1 MKRCVKY
8 DSVGRANIIDRI
20 KPIQNPSA
28 GKDVDL
34 VIEAVFEQCE
44 LKQELFRR
52 LDGICKPGTLFASN
66 TSAIPITDLASVT
79 GRPDKFMGLHFFSPV
94 PMMQAVEVVRGTA
107 TTDETLTS
115 GLNFVRS
122 IGKEPIQVNRDVGGF
137 VINRMAPENNRI

>member
-1 MKRCVKY
+1 M
-8 DSVGRANIIDRI
+8 
-20 KPIQNPSA
+20 
-28 GKDVDL
+28 

-107 TTDETLTS
+107 TSDETLTS